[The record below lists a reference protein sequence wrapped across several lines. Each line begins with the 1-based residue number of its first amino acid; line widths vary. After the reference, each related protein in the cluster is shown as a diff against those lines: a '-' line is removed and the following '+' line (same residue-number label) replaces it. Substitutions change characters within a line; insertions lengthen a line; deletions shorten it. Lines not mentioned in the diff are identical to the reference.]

1 MAARSTTV
9 TVRIDHFE
17 VRRISLEAGTRL
29 IRTVVREVQEGAQ
42 AILSFG
48 PYTTG
53 RMARAVQ
60 TRVSYG
66 PYIIEGRVGV
76 DGRRFPYAASV
87 EGGARRHKIPKVPKG
102 KGKWLRF
109 YWRRVGHVVYFKQVH
124 HPGQTGKAFLR
135 IPLLVVAP
143 RHNFKVYIYD
153 I

>member
-1 MAARSTTV
+1 MAARSTF

-17 VRRISLEAGTRL
+17 VRRVSLEAGTEL
-29 IRTVVREVQEGAQ
+29 IRTVTREIQEGAQ

-53 RMARAVQ
+53 RMARAVK

-66 PYIIEGRVGV
+66 PLIIEGRVGV
-76 DGRRFPYAASV
+76 DGIRFPYAASV
-87 EGGARRHKIPKVPKG
+87 EGGARRHRIPLVPKG
-102 KGKWLRF
+102 KGKWLKF
-109 YWRRVGHVVYFKQVH
+109 YWRRVGKIVYAKQVN